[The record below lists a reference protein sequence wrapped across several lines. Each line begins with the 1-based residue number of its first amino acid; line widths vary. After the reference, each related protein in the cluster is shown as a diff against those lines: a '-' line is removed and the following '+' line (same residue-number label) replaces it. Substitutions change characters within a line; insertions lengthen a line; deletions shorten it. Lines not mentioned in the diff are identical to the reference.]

1 MYIILPDKIVNY
13 LLYDKLETSLMSIS
27 IFMHIKIF
35 KCFFINLIYKYL
47 FFILIL
53 NIVCEGGVR

>member
-53 NIVCEGGVR
+53 NIVCEGRVR

>member
-27 IFMHIKIF
+27 IFMHIKISKSF
-35 KCFFINLIYKYL
+35 L
-47 FFILIL
+47 
-53 NIVCEGGVR
+53 